1 VYITH
6 KKVARRLKGVN
17 VTKVHTLL
25 TKPEMIVTLEEAL
38 KCPTIS
44 VPDAGRL
51 FYGLARN
58 GSYEAA
64 RKGDIETLKVGGR
77 IVVPVAPLAAKLGL
91 HFKIGA

>member
-1 VYITH
+1 
-6 KKVARRLKGVN
+6 
-17 VTKVHTLL
+17 
-25 TKPEMIVTLEEAL
+25 MTLEEAL

-58 GSYEAA
+58 AA
-64 RKGDIETLKVGGR
+64 YNAAERGDFATIKVGGR

-91 HFKIGA
+91 RFNIGA